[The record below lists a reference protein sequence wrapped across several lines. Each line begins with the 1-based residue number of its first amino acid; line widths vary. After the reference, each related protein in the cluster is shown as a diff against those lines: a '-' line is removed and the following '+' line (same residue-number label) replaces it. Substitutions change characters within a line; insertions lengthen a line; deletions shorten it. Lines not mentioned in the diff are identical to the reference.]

1 MTSASLSMIR
11 TFTHVLKRANTRSNT
26 KIGATLL
33 LLKMVRLAKTN
44 TGIAGQTRRK
54 LVRSAAKK
62 LSKHAARKRS
72 EPIVELRRREFCVC
86 SKIPKWLVYM
96 QKFKVFSKHN
106 FKDKSVFENNK
117 EFLFFKTLENRL
129 FEDENLILCE
139 HDF

>member
-1 MTSASLSMIR
+1 
-11 TFTHVLKRANTRSNT
+11 
-26 KIGATLL
+26 
-33 LLKMVRLAKTN
+33 MVRFAKTN
-44 TGIAGQTRRK
+44 NTIACQTRRK

-62 LSKHAARKRS
+62 LSKHAARKQS

-106 FKDKSVFENNK
+106 FKDKSVFKNNN
-117 EFLFFKTLENRL
+117 EFLFFKALENRL
-129 FEDENLILCE
+129 IYDEKLILCE

>member
-1 MTSASLSMIR
+1 MGR
-11 TFTHVLKRANTRSNT
+11 FV
-26 KIGATLL
+26 
-33 LLKMVRLAKTN
+33 KTN

-86 SKIPKWLVYM
+86 LKIPKWLVYK

-106 FKDKSVFENNK
+106 FKDQSVFENNN
-117 EFLFFKTLENRL
+117 EFVFFKALENRL
-129 FEDENLILCE
+129 FEDENLILCD